1 MLPIMGVP
9 QTGSSA
15 MKIVMNTE
23 RLTLREIELED
34 APFIFELMNEPPWIQ
49 FIGDR
54 GIRTLA
60 DARGFIS
67 DRLRPSY
74 SRDGFGFWL
83 VELAADPTPLGICGL
98 IKRPGLEYVDLG
110 FALCERYWGKGYAR
124 ESSEAVIDF
133 AREQAGLEHLA
144 AIVNPDNDRSAR
156 LLESLGME
164 FQEIIQLEGEDIDL
178 RLFVRTL

>member
-1 MLPIMGVP
+1 MDIP
-9 QTGSSA
+9 QTGKPT
-15 MKIVMNTE
+15 MKIVMNTA
-23 RLTLREIELED
+23 RLNLREIELED
-34 APFIFELMNEPPWIQ
+34 APFIFELMNEPPWIR

-54 GIRTLA
+54 GIHTLA

-83 VELAADPTPLGICGL
+83 VELAADQSPLGICGL

-110 FALCERYWGKGYAR
+110 FALRESYWGNGYAR

-133 AREQAGLEHLA
+133 AREQAGLEMLA
-144 AIVNPDNDRSAR
+144 AIVNPENERSAR
-156 LLESLGME
+156 LLESLGMRFE
-164 FQEIIQLEGEDIDL
+164 EMIQLEGEDIEL
-178 RLFVRTL
+178 RLFLREL